1 MPLPPADPAAC
12 QAAERLGHLFDGLRA
27 AGFGDYPTQDRAL
40 EELLVRVACCC
51 FAEDTGIFAAGQFR
65 HLLETNTR
73 PDGTDTAAWL
83 HQLFQTLS
91 QPVALRPPML
101 PPELATLPHLGEAL
115 FGEVLPLPTFTTELR
130 ARLLACTHGPWAHL
144 SPPVFGALFQ
154 ALPDPYQRQHLGEHY
169 PPEAQVYKV
178 IGPLFLD
185 ELRRD
190 LAQAGHDAA
199 RLERLH
205 ARLAALRLFDP
216 ACGTGAFLAVAY
228 RELRLLELELLQARF
243 GSGLPANGFASLPQ
257 VQLSQCAG
265 LETDAFLGRVA
276 ELVLWLL
283 DHQLNQRLAAAFG
296 LPNHRPPRAE
306 ALHLVRANSQEGNWE
321 SGLPPVDY
329 LFGNFTASR
338 PGAQA
343 GWGLGRADWGWS
355 HWGGPGGVLRVAR
368 YLAYAPGARAAF
380 LLLKDDM
387 QGAFNA
393 NYWQQMQHEHGV
405 VIQFA
410 HRPFASRLLPDGRAD
425 ERQLA
430 VVVGIGRQAAPLK
443 RLFAYD
449 TAVSEPRLTLV
460 PHINHYLLAAPDV
473 WFAPRMQPLAN
484 VPPLAFGSYP
494 SEGNDVLLNEEAYR
508 TLLAGEPAAAPYLS
522 RVLPFTFF
530 RESRALWGAN
540 LPAVPAAAWAHLPA
554 LRALRDAEHQH
565 RLARLQQFPPE
576 VVALLTEPV
585 PAALPTGTYV
595 ALPMGVQTDADYL
608 SAAYVAAHVLPGSR
622 VEYIPQATP
631 YLFGMVIS
639 AMFSAWVRQL
649 CDRWKY
655 GYENE
660 SLLTYHNFPFPAAP
674 TPAQLAAVTT
684 AVATVRARR
693 GPHPS
698 PSPVYAYWG
707 DYLSLER
714 AAAAA
719 QLDIAIDRCFRP
731 EPFATEQ
738 ERLEFL
744 FTAYQQQAA
753 AR

>member
-1 MPLPPADPAAC
+1 MPLPPADPATR

-40 EELLVRVACCC
+40 EELLVRVVCCC
-51 FAEDTGIFAAGQFR
+51 FAEDAGLFAAGQFR
-65 HLLETNTR
+65 HLLQTHTR

-83 HQLFQTLS
+83 HQLFQALS
-91 QPVALRPPML
+91 LPAAARPPML
-101 PPELATLPHLGEAL
+101 PPALATLPHLGEAL
-115 FGEVLPLPTFTTELR
+115 FGEVLPLPAFTAELR
-130 ARLLACTHGPWAHL
+130 ERLLACTHGPWAHI

-154 ALPDPYQRQHLGEHY
+154 ALPDAYQRQHLGEHY
-169 PPEAQVYKV
+169 LPETHIFKV

-199 RLERLH
+199 RLESLH

-216 ACGTGAFLAVAY
+216 ACGNGAFLAVAY

-243 GSGLPANGFASLPQ
+243 GPGLPADGFAALPQ

-276 ELVLWLL
+276 KLVLWLL
-283 DHQLNQRLAAAFG
+283 DHQLNQRLAAALG
-296 LPNHRPPRAE
+296 LPNQRPPLAN
-306 ALHLVRANSQEGNWE
+306 ALHLVRTNTQDGNWE
-321 SGLPPVDY
+321 TGLPPVDY
-329 LFGNFTASR
+329 LFGNFAANWQ
-338 PGAQA
+338 GAQG
-343 GWGLGRADWGWS
+343 GWRLGRPDGGWARWS
-355 HWGGPGGVLRVAR
+355 GTGGLLRIAS

-380 LLLKDDM
+380 LLLKHDM
-387 QGAFNA
+387 QGARNA
-393 NYWQQMQHEHGV
+393 NYWQQMQHEQGV
-405 VIQFA
+405 IIQFA
-410 HRPFASRLLPDGRAD
+410 HRPFDGRLLPDGRAS
-425 ERQLA
+425 ERHLA
-430 VVVGIGRQAAPLK
+430 VVVGIGRQATPLK
-443 RLFAYD
+443 QLFVYN

-473 WFAPRMQPLAN
+473 WFAYRMQPLAN
-484 VPPLAFGSYP
+484 VPPLAFGSYQ
-494 SEGNDVLLNEEAYR
+494 SEEKYVLLSEEKYR
-508 TLLAGEPAAAPYLS
+508 TLLACEPAAASYLS

-530 RESRALWGAN
+530 RDSRPLWGAN
-540 LPAVPAAAWAHLPA
+540 LQAVPATAWAHLPA
-554 LRALRDAEHQH
+554 LRALRDAEYQN
-565 RLARLQQFPPE
+565 RLAYRQQLPPE
-576 VVALLTEPV
+576 AVAQLTEPV
-585 PAALPTGTYV
+585 PAAIPTGNYV
-595 ALPMGVQTDADYL
+595 ALPMGVQIGADYL
-608 SAAYVAAHVLPGSR
+608 SAAYVAAQVVPGGR

-639 AMFSAWVRQL
+639 AMYSAWVRQL

-655 GYENE
+655 GYRNE

-684 AVATVRARR
+684 AVATVRAQR

-707 DYLSLER
+707 DHLSPER

-719 QLDIAIDRCFRP
+719 QLDVAIDRCFRP

-744 FTAYQQQAA
+744 FAAYHQQATVQ
-753 AR
+753 